1 MQRERFTLP
10 LLSIMIVGMF
20 SVPLLAHV
28 SVNPRTAPAGSQ
40 HMVFFIRAPVEFANP
55 VIELGLEV
63 GEEWRNNG
71 GDINSFQHVPGWDL
85 KVEFDDEGRVEK
97 AFWTGG
103 EAPRET
109 FMMFYMSMNVPE
121 EPGDYTF
128 KAWQLY
134 ADGKRVEFIEP
145 RGEGVEYPMPI
156 VAVEGAPF
164 LTAGTVQVSAI
175 TIALFALAVS
185 LLSYRNHRKKNA

>member
-1 MQRERFTLP
+1 MQRRKFTL
-10 LLSIMIVGMF
+10 LLVAIMMVGIF

-28 SVNPRTAPAGSQ
+28 SVNPRTAPAGVH
-40 HMVFFIRAPVEFANP
+40 HMVFFIRAPVEFASP
-55 VIELGLEV
+55 VIELGIEV
-63 GEEWRNNG
+63 SEEWRNNG

-85 KVEFDDEGRVEK
+85 HVEFDDEGRVHK

-121 EPGDYTF
+121 EPGEYTF
-128 KAWQLY
+128 KAWQQY
-134 ADGKRVEFIEP
+134 ADGKRVEFIEES
-145 RGEGVEYPMPI
+145 GESAEYPMPI
-156 VAVEGAPF
+156 VVVEGAPI

-185 LLSYRNHRKKNA
+185 LLSYRKKNNA

>member
-1 MQRERFTLP
+1 
-10 LLSIMIVGMF
+10 
-20 SVPLLAHV
+20 
-28 SVNPRTAPAGSQ
+28 
-40 HMVFFIRAPVEFANP
+40 MVFFIRAPVEFANP

>member
-1 MQRERFTLP
+1 MQRGRFTLP
-10 LLSIMIVGMF
+10 LVEIMIVGIF

-28 SVNPRTAPAGSQ
+28 SVNPHTAPAGARQ
-40 HMVFFIRAPVEFANP
+40 MVFFIRAPVEFANP
-55 VIELGLEV
+55 VIELGIEV

-85 KVEFDDEGRVEK
+85 NVEFDDEGRVEK
-97 AFWTGG
+97 ASWSGG

-109 FMMFYMSMNVPE
+109 FMMFYMIMNVPE
-121 EPGDYTF
+121 EPGEYAF

-134 ADGKRVEFIEP
+134 SDGKRVEFIETP
-145 RGEGVEYPMPI
+145 GEGAEYPTPL
-156 VAVEGAPF
+156 VAVEGAPI
-164 LTAGTVQVSAI
+164 LTSGTVQVSAI

-185 LLSYRNHRKKNA
+185 LLSYRNHRRNHA